1 MAENK
6 PLAGRVRIALFTS
19 QFPGKVSTFFARDV
33 NALLA
38 DGFKVDIFPIYP
50 IQEAY
55 WQYVPETLRQTIRLN
70 SKVLYL
76 PSFPFSKIPLSVRE
90 DVFQILTHSLKFG
103 TSQFIKSFYVIQQ
116 GIKWAEKFNGQYD
129 YLLSYWGNYAATYAY
144 VAQKTLNR
152 HVPFS
157 FFLHAGTDLYR
168 DQIFLEQK
176 IQASSAVFTVCEFNK
191 KFLQKLY
198 PRSFASFEEKIWLYH
213 LGIDLEEFPF
223 SPEGR
228 KTNTVLAVGSLHSG
242 KGFHLLL
249 HAFARALPFL
259 PDLRLM
265 IVGDGPQKKHLQ
277 YLIHH
282 LKLEDKVVLA
292 GHLPFELVKEYM
304 IKSTILVHPSLG
316 LGDAVPTVIKEA
328 LASGLPVIGSDI
340 AGIPELLDNGKCG
353 VLVPSGDVQALS
365 RAIVELMKNDA
376 KRKLLAHAGRDWAQ
390 QRFDVKKNIVILRD
404 VILRTL

>member
-38 DGFKVDIFPIYP
+38 EGFKVDIFPIYP
-50 IQEAY
+50 IQEAC
-55 WQYVPETLRQTIRLN
+55 WQYVPETLRETIRVN
-70 SKVLYL
+70 SQVLYF
-76 PSFPFSKIPLSVRE
+76 PPFPFSKIPSSVRE
-90 DVFQILTHSLKFG
+90 DVLQILKHSIKFG
-103 TSQFIKSFYVIQQ
+103 VPQPIKSFYVVQQ

-129 YLLSYWGNYAATYAY
+129 YLLAYWGNYAATYAY

-191 KFLQKLY
+191 KFLRSLY
-198 PRSFASFEEKIWLYH
+198 PQSFSSFEEKLWVYH
-213 LGIDLEEFPF
+213 LGIDLEGFPF
-223 SPEGR
+223 LPEGR
-228 KTNTVLAVGSLHSG
+228 KSNTILAVGSLYPV

-249 HAFARALPFL
+249 HAFAKASSNL
-259 PDLRLM
+259 PDMRLV
-265 IVGDGPQKKHLQ
+265 IVGDGPQKIHLQ
-277 YLIHH
+277 YLIRR
-282 LKLEDKVVLA
+282 LKLEDKVVLT
-292 GHLPFELVKEYM
+292 GHLPFELVKEHM

-328 LASGLPVIGSDI
+328 LALGLPVIGSDI
-340 AGIPELLDNGKCG
+340 AGIPELLDRGRCG
-353 VLVPSGDVQALS
+353 VLVPSGDVQKLS
-365 RAIVELMKNDA
+365 RAIVELMANDT
-376 KRKLLAHAGRDWAQ
+376 KRKLLANAGREWAQ
-390 QRFDVKKNIVILRD
+390 QRFDVKKNISILSD